1 MDTQPVVGKHRM
13 IGSTAALVVGVLGFL
28 GSFGRLADDQ
38 DADLIPWT
46 FVLLGAVAYRS
57 RRRRLLGLRSDS
69 HARVLFEAVCLAVL
83 AVAWLALTDVAVLVV
98 YQPATYLMFPIWAL
112 AAYPCAGFRLPL
124 KNADPSTVIMG
135 SWTGGVTVLA
145 LAFLVGGVAAHVLR
159 GGQPSPASAEPLR
172 PVQTVLDAVRPLG
185 LAVSMGQPF
194 EVLSG
199 DGVDTEWFVPVECGS
214 SDGEASRISD
224 PTPAERWLFGTL
236 WGDGTPPP
244 PRPRG
249 YIQPIPKLTLS
260 RSSGPP
266 GEVSEAAWAVF
277 MRCPGSTER
286 LLLPLWPEDA
296 AELLDG
302 SADVWIRVDALG
314 MALGDPRV
322 PEPDAIDSDE
332 EAFTTLLPM
341 ALAIARG
348 DLSAF
353 IPVDGLVNG
362 GPVFEVRDFHVDADL
377 PRVPSPVDRIFR

>member
-1 MDTQPVVGKHRM
+1 MDAQPVVGKHRM

-28 GSFGRLADDQ
+28 GGLGRVANDP
-38 DADLIPWT
+38 DAEIIPWT
-46 FVLLGAVAYRS
+46 FVILGAVAYRS
-57 RRRRLLGLRSDS
+57 RRRRLLGVRPDS
-69 HARVLFEAVCLAVL
+69 HARVLFEAVCLGVL
-83 AVAWLALTDVAVLVV
+83 AVAWLALADLAVLIVDE
-98 YQPATYLMFPIWAL
+98 PATYFMFPIWAL
-112 AAYPCAGFRLPL
+112 AAYPCARLRLPL
-124 KNADPSTVIMG
+124 KNGDPSTVIMG

-145 LAFLVGGVAAHVLR
+145 LAFIIGGAAAHALR

-185 LAVSMGQPF
+185 LAVAMGQPF

-199 DGVDTEWFVPVECGS
+199 DGNDAEWFVPVECGPA
-214 SDGEASRISD
+214 DGETRRLSD

-236 WGDGTPPP
+236 WGDGTTPP

-260 RSSGPP
+260 RSSAPP

-286 LLLPLWPEDA
+286 LLVPLWPKDA
-296 AELLDG
+296 ADLLDG

-314 MALGDPRV
+314 MARGDARV
-322 PEPDAIDSDE
+322 PDPDAIDSDE
-332 EAFTTLLPM
+332 EAFIALLPM

-362 GPVFEVRDFHVDADL
+362 GPVFEVRDFLVDADL